1 MKNPLL
7 SSQKYINNGEKLH
20 ISSGKIMQYQEE
32 IFDFLL
38 QKINTIIANSPV
50 TSSIL
55 PNIAHAIGE
64 AFNIDCCL
72 VTVESNISGDTTTV
86 HWCSQQ
92 FMGRSQDQEMLAD
105 QKLLFELPVVQCAD
119 EKLTIEDIAIIQ
131 KTLASGWQDIPL
143 PMKSILAISTRFA
156 GQSNGVISLINFQ
169 PYQWQESEIRRL
181 QSINSCCAI
190 AFAQIAQ
197 SQILATQQQHLAK
210 ANQHQNL
217 IQQLTILNRSKLGLN
232 QMLQLVI
239 KSTAEALEADR
250 GLLILF
256 KYADPLFRKLP
267 KQQIPKVKA
276 TLVGAWT
283 KEKYTSTIGE
293 LDNLEQYFWV
303 SDCSLCQLLFT
314 DPGKPIMTNHCE
326 DTNTSNPAALFA
338 IEDFPHTMLM
348 PLESQGKV
356 LGLVVLQQATTR
368 NWETTDL
375 NLIEMLC
382 AQLSDAVIQSQTL
395 RQVQNLVDERT
406 EQLKRS
412 LEVQAKL
419 YERTRQYVEQLQQ
432 LNELKDEFVSNISD
446 RLRYPLTNML
456 MSIRNLRLP
465 GISVERQ
472 DQYLNILESECTK
485 EINLI
490 NDLLTLQK
498 LESHQE
504 LPQFESLDVNAKIQD
519 LITSFNQQLTDQQL
533 SISVELP
540 NKPLKLQTEVESFDR
555 IIQELLTNVCKYSE
569 HDTTVRIQISHQI
582 LEELDQVII
591 KMTNTGR
598 GISEEEAAYIFDKFR
613 RGKGRW
619 IPGTGLGLALVKSL
633 VQHLNGTITVES
645 HPITN
650 SQLSEI
656 SFILTLPLSSPP
668 IKSYLKKATT
678 ENLKEA

>member
-1 MKNPLL
+1 MKKHLL
-7 SSQKYINNGEKLH
+7 SPQKYINNEEQRH
-20 ISSGKIMQYQEE
+20 TSSGNLMQQEE
-32 IFDFLL
+32 EITHVLA
-38 QKINTIIANSPV
+38 QRINTIIANSPV
-50 TSSIL
+50 RSSML
-55 PNIAHAIGE
+55 SDIAHAVGA

-72 VTVESNISGDTTTV
+72 VTVVSDISDEIITA
-86 HWCSQQ
+86 HWCSEQ
-92 FMGRSQDQEMLAD
+92 FLGLSPTKEMLS
-105 QKLLFELPVVQCAD
+105 QEELLFELPVVQCAD
-119 EKLTIEDIAIIQ
+119 KKLTIEDISIIQ
-131 KTLASGWQDIPL
+131 KTLVSGWQDIPL
-143 PMKSILAISTRFA
+143 AMKAILAISTRFA
-156 GQSNGVISLINFQ
+156 GHSNGVISLIKFRS
-169 PYQWQESEIRRL
+169 YQWQESEIRGL
-181 QSINSCCAI
+181 QSIESCCAI
-190 AFAQIAQ
+190 AFAQVAQ
-197 SQILATQQQHLAK
+197 SQILATQKQHLQK
-210 ANQHQNL
+210 ANQHQSL
-217 IQQLTILNRSKLGLN
+217 IQKLTILNRSNLELN

-239 KSTAEALEADR
+239 NSTAEALEVDR

-267 KQQIPKVKA
+267 KQQIPNVKA

-283 KEKYTSTIGE
+283 KDTYTNAVGK
-293 LDNLEQYFWV
+293 LDNLDQSFWV
-303 SDCSLCQLLFT
+303 SDCSLCQRLFT
-314 DPGKPIMTNHCE
+314 EPGKPIMTNNCE
-326 DTNTSNPAALFA
+326 EKNTSNPAALFA
-338 IEDFPHTMLM
+338 IEQFPNTLLM

-356 LGLVVLQQATTR
+356 LGFVVLQQATTR

-395 RQVQNLVDERT
+395 RQVQTLVDERT

-432 LNELKDEFVSNISD
+432 LNELKDEFLSNISD

-465 GISVERQ
+465 GISPERQ
-472 DQYLNILESECTK
+472 DRYLNILESECTK

-504 LPQFESLDVNAKIQD
+504 PPQFESLDLNTKIQD
-519 LITSFNQQLTDQQL
+519 LFTSFDQQLTDKKL

-540 NKPLKLQTEVESFDR
+540 NQTLKLQTEVESFDR

-569 HDTTVRIQISHQI
+569 HDTTVRVQVTHQVAD
-582 LEELDQVII
+582 ELDQVII
-591 KMTNTGR
+591 KVTNTGR

-633 VQHLNGTITVES
+633 VQHLNGAIAVES
-645 HPITN
+645 IPIAN
-650 SQLSEI
+650 SQLCEI
-656 SFILTLPLSSPP
+656 SFTLTLPLSSLP
-668 IKSYLKKATT
+668 INSYSQKVTT
-678 ENLKEA
+678 ENGN

>member
-1 MKNPLL
+1 MRKPLL
-7 SSQKYINNGEKLH
+7 SPQKYINNGKQLH
-20 ISSGKIMQYQEE
+20 TSSGNMIQHQEE
-32 IFDFLL
+32 IPDVLP
-38 QKINTIIANSPV
+38 QKINKIIANSPL
-50 TSSIL
+50 TSSML
-55 PNIAHAIGE
+55 PNIAHAIGVT
-64 AFNIDCCL
+64 FNIDCCL
-72 VTVESNISGDTTTV
+72 VTVVSDTSGETITAY
-86 HWCSQQ
+86 WCSEQ
-92 FMGRSQDQEMLAD
+92 FLGLSQVKEILAH
-105 QKLLFELPVVQCAD
+105 KELLFELPVVQCAD
-119 EKLTIEDIAIIQ
+119 QKLTIEDISLIQ
-131 KTLASGWQDIPL
+131 KTLVSGWQDIPL
-143 PMKSILAISTRFA
+143 PMKSVLSISTQFG
-156 GQSNGVISLINFQ
+156 GQSNGVISLIKFQ
-169 PYQWQESEIRRL
+169 PYQWQESEIRGL
-181 QSINSCCAI
+181 QSINSCCGI

-197 SQILATQQQHLAK
+197 LQILATQKQHLHK

-217 IQQLTILNRSKLGLN
+217 IQQLTLLNRSKLGLN

-239 KSTAEALEADR
+239 TSTAQSLEADR

-256 KYADPLFRKLP
+256 KYADPLFRNLP
-267 KQQIPKVKA
+267 QQQIPKVKA
-276 TLVGAWT
+276 TLLGAWT
-283 KEKYTSTIGE
+283 KDTHTTAIGE
-293 LDNLEQYFWV
+293 LDNLEQFFWV

-314 DPGKPIMTNHCE
+314 DPGKPIMTNNCQDE
-326 DTNTSNPAALFA
+326 NTSNPAALFA
-338 IEDFPHTMLM
+338 IDEFPQTMLM

-356 LGLVVLQQATTR
+356 LGFVVLQQATTR

-382 AQLSDAVIQSQTL
+382 AQLSDAVIHSQTL
-395 RQVQNLVDERT
+395 RQVQTLVDERT

-419 YERTRQYVEQLQQ
+419 YERTRKYVEQLQQ

-465 GISVERQ
+465 GISPERQ
-472 DQYLNILESECTK
+472 DRYLNILESECTK

-490 NDLLTLQK
+490 NDLLTLKK

-504 LPQFESLDVNAKIQD
+504 APQFESLDLNTKIQN
-519 LITSFNQQLTDQQL
+519 LLTSFDQKFIDQEL

-540 NKPLKLQTEVESFDR
+540 NEPLNLQTEVESFDR

-569 HDTTVRIQISHQI
+569 HDTTVRVKVTHQVTD
-582 LEELDQVII
+582 ELDQVII
-591 KMTNTGR
+591 KVTNTGR

-633 VQHLNGTITVES
+633 VQHLNGAIAVES
-645 HPITN
+645 IPIPD

-656 SFILTLPLSSPP
+656 SFILTIPLSSPP
-668 IKSYLKKATT
+668 
-678 ENLKEA
+678 N

>member
-1 MKNPLL
+1 MRKPLL
-7 SSQKYINNGEKLH
+7 SPQKYINNGQQLH
-20 ISSGKIMQYQEE
+20 TSSGNMMQHQEE
-32 IFDFLL
+32 IADTLP
-38 QKINTIIANSPV
+38 QKINKIIANNSL

-55 PNIAHAIGE
+55 PDIAHAIGVT
-64 AFNIDCCL
+64 FNIDCCL
-72 VTVESNISGDTTTV
+72 LTVVSDTSGETITAY
-86 HWCSQQ
+86 WCSEQ
-92 FMGRSQDQEMLAD
+92 FLGESQVKEILAH
-105 QKLLFELPVVQCAD
+105 KELLFELPVVQCAD
-119 EKLTIEDIAIIQ
+119 QKLTIEDISLIQ
-131 KTLASGWQDIPL
+131 KTLVSGWQDIPL
-143 PMKSILAISTRFA
+143 PMKSVLSISTRFN
-156 GQSNGVISLINFQ
+156 GQSNGVISLIKFQ

-197 SQILATQQQHLAK
+197 SQILATQKQHLHK
-210 ANQHQNL
+210 ANQHHKL
-217 IQQLTILNRSKLGLN
+217 IQQLTIFNRSKLGLN

-239 KSTAEALEADR
+239 TSTAQALEVDR

-256 KYADPLFRKLP
+256 KYADPLFRNLP
-267 KQQIPKVKA
+267 QQQIPKVKA

-283 KEKYTSTIGE
+283 KDTHTTAIGE
-293 LDNLEQYFWV
+293 LDNLEQFFWV

-314 DPGKPIMTNHCE
+314 DPGKPIMTNNCKDE
-326 DTNTSNPAALFA
+326 NTSNPASLFA
-338 IEDFPHTMLM
+338 IEEFPQTMLM

-356 LGLVVLQQATTR
+356 LGFVVLQQATTR

-395 RQVQNLVDERT
+395 RQVQTLVDERT
-406 EQLKRS
+406 QQLKRS

-419 YERTRQYVEQLQQ
+419 YERTRQYVEQLQK

-465 GISVERQ
+465 GISPERQ
-472 DQYLNILESECTK
+472 DRYLNILESECTK

-490 NDLLTLQK
+490 NDLLTLKK

-504 LPQFESLDVNAKIQD
+504 APQFESLDLNIKIQN
-519 LITSFNQQLTDQQL
+519 LLTSFDQQFIDQEL

-540 NKPLKLQTEVESFDR
+540 NESLKLQTEVESFDR

-569 HDTTVRIQISHQI
+569 HDTTVRVKVTHQVAD
-582 LEELDQVII
+582 ELDQAII
-591 KMTNTGR
+591 RVTNTGR

-633 VQHLNGTITVES
+633 VQHLNGAIAVES
-645 HPITN
+645 ISIPD

-656 SFILTLPLSSPP
+656 SFTLTIPLSSPP
-668 IKSYLKKATT
+668 
-678 ENLKEA
+678 N

>member
-1 MKNPLL
+1 MRKPLL
-7 SSQKYINNGEKLH
+7 SPQKYINNGKQLH
-20 ISSGKIMQYQEE
+20 TSSGNMMQCQEE
-32 IFDFLL
+32 IADILPE
-38 QKINTIIANSPV
+38 KINKIIANSSL

-55 PNIAHAIGE
+55 PDVAHTIGT

-72 VTVESNISGDTTTV
+72 VTAVSDTSGETITAY
-86 HWCSQQ
+86 WCSEQ
-92 FMGRSQDQEMLAD
+92 FLGLSQVKEILAH
-105 QKLLFELPVVQCAD
+105 KELLFELPVVQCAD
-119 EKLTIEDIAIIQ
+119 QKLTIEDISLIQ
-131 KTLASGWQDIPL
+131 KTLVSGWQSIPL
-143 PMKSILAISTRFA
+143 PMKSVLSISTRFA
-156 GQSNGVISLINFQ
+156 GQSNGVISLIKFQ
-169 PYQWQESEIRRL
+169 PYQWQESEIRGL

-197 SQILATQQQHLAK
+197 SQILATQKQHLHK

-239 KSTAEALEADR
+239 TSTAQALEVDR

-256 KYADPLFRKLP
+256 KYADPLFRNLP
-267 KQQIPKVKA
+267 QQQIPKVKA

-283 KEKYTSTIGE
+283 KDTHTNAIGE
-293 LDNLEQYFWV
+293 LDNLEQFFWV
-303 SDCSLCQLLFT
+303 SNCSLCQLLFT
-314 DPGKPIMTNHCE
+314 DPGKPIMTNNCPDE
-326 DTNTSNPAALFA
+326 NTNNPAALFA
-338 IEDFPHTMLM
+338 IEEFPQTMLM

-356 LGLVVLQQATTR
+356 LGFVVLQQATTR

-375 NLIEMLC
+375 NLIEMLS

-395 RQVQNLVDERT
+395 RQVQTLVDERT
-406 EQLKRS
+406 QQLKRS

-419 YERTRQYVEQLQQ
+419 YERTRQYVEQLQK
-432 LNELKDEFVSNISD
+432 LNDLKDEFVSNISD

-465 GISVERQ
+465 GISSERQ
-472 DQYLNILESECTK
+472 DRYLNILESECTK

-490 NDLLTLQK
+490 NDLLTLKK

-504 LPQFESLDVNAKIQD
+504 APQFESLDLNIKIQN
-519 LITSFNQQLTDQQL
+519 LLTSFDQQFIDQEL

-540 NKPLKLQTEVESFDR
+540 NEPLKLQTEVESFDR

-569 HDTTVRIQISHQI
+569 PDTTVRVKVTHQVTD
-582 LEELDQVII
+582 ELDQVII
-591 KMTNTGR
+591 KLTNTGR

-633 VQHLNGTITVES
+633 VQHLNGAIAVES
-645 HPITN
+645 ISIPD

-656 SFILTLPLSSPP
+656 SFTLTIPLSSPP
-668 IKSYLKKATT
+668 
-678 ENLKEA
+678 N

>member
-1 MKNPLL
+1 MKKHLL
-7 SSQKYINNGEKLH
+7 SPQKYINNAEQLH
-20 ISSGKIMQYQEE
+20 SPGNLMQQEE
-32 IFDFLL
+32 EITHVLI
-38 QKINTIIANSPV
+38 QRINTIVANSSV
-50 TSSIL
+50 TSSML
-55 PNIAHAIGE
+55 LDIAYAIGI

-72 VTVESNISGDTTTV
+72 VTVVSDTSGEAITT
-86 HWCSQQ
+86 HWCSEQ
-92 FMGRSQDQEMLAD
+92 FLNLPPAKEMLS
-105 QKLLFELPVVQCAD
+105 QEELLFELPVVQCAD
-119 EKLTIEDIAIIQ
+119 KKLTIEDISIIQ
-131 KTLASGWQDIPL
+131 KTLVNGWQNIPL
-143 PMKSILAISTRFA
+143 PMQAVLAISTRF
-156 GQSNGVISLINFQ
+156 GGHSNGVISLIKFRA
-169 PYQWQESEIRRL
+169 YEWHESEIRLL
-181 QSINSCCAI
+181 QSIESCCAI

-197 SQILATQQQHLAK
+197 SQILTSQKQHLHK
-210 ANQHQNL
+210 ANQHQSL
-217 IQQLTILNRSKLGLN
+217 IQQLTILNRSNLELN

-239 KSTAEALEADR
+239 TSTAEALEADR

-256 KYADPLFRKLP
+256 KYTDPLFKKLP
-267 KQQIPKVKA
+267 KQQIPNVKA
-276 TLVGAWT
+276 SLVGAWT
-283 KEKYTSTIGE
+283 QNAHTNTIGK
-293 LDNLEQYFWV
+293 LDNLDQSFWV

-314 DPGKPIMTNHCE
+314 DPGKPIMTNNCE
-326 DTNTSNPAALFA
+326 EKNTSNSAAVFA
-338 IEDFPHTMLM
+338 IKEFPHTMLM

-356 LGLVVLQQATTR
+356 LGFVVLQQTTTR

-465 GISVERQ
+465 GITPERQ
-472 DQYLNILESECTK
+472 DRYLNILESECTK

-504 LPQFESLDVNAKIQD
+504 APQFESLDLKTKIQNLLTCFD
-519 LITSFNQQLTDQQL
+519 QQLTDKDL

-569 HDTTVRIQISHQI
+569 HDTTVHVRVTPHVV
-582 LEELDQVII
+582 EELDQVII
-591 KMTNTGR
+591 KVTNTGR

-619 IPGTGLGLALVKSL
+619 IPGTGLGLAICKQLVELQGGEIFAKSK
-633 VQHLNGTITVES
+633 VGQGSTFAFQIRYKKY
-645 HPITN
+645 
-650 SQLSEI
+650 SEV
-656 SFILTLPLSSPP
+656 S
-668 IKSYLKKATT
+668 
-678 ENLKEA
+678 